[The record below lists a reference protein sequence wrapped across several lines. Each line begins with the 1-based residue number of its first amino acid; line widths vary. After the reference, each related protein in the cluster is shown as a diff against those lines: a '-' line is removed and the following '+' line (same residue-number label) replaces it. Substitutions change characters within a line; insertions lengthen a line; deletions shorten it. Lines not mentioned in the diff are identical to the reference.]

1 MAEVGLGQLQKL
13 LESLPP
19 SPTETYI
26 TGFFFFNEVLISNSN
41 ISFYTQILYHNTI
54 QRYTSLTFTL

>member
-19 SPTETYI
+19 SQTETYI
-26 TGFFFFNEVLISNSN
+26 TVFLNEVLISN
-41 ISFYTQILYHNTI
+41 
-54 QRYTSLTFTL
+54 